1 MRQYNGY
8 YDTDGL
14 GWHFDR
20 SEFGVNL
27 VLQAPSS
34 RHQGMDSQTTHPH
47 CSPSLPPLT
56 AALSPP
62 YCCCS
67 RPRHTTRHL
76 LPQEPSSGGDFDY
89 HRLTRSEADPWA
101 YAAVGDVLRTAA
113 EARGGAG
120 GGAASAASAASAAE
134 RVAGVAAGSLVFFAG
149 RLSLHRVSPVHG
161 PRPRINAILTY
172 EKEPGQLANP
182 CPWLRCRTPARGR
195 SVSLLTL
202 WRPPRA
208 DSLEKFFGRTAA
220 EQQALLQ
227 EVARGGES

>member
-1 MRQYNGY
+1 MTRTAWGGTSTARSLASTWSYRHPPLA
-8 YDTDGL
+8 TK
-14 GWHFDR
+14 GWTVRPHT
-20 SEFGVNL
+20 L
-27 VLQAPSS
+27 TAA
-34 RHQGMDSQTTHPH
+34 PH
-47 CSPSLPPLT
+47 CPPLT

-76 LPQEPSSGGDFDY
+76 PPQEPSSGGDFDY

-101 YAAVGDVLRTAA
+101 YAAVGDVLRTSA

-120 GGAASAASAASAAE
+120 GGAASAASAAE